1 MKILFLR
8 PNSGIPVA
16 PPPIGLMYLVA
27 YLRQYRTGKDE
38 IQVLDGRSDLPS
50 ETQVLELMRQF
61 KPDLVGITSFTMEK
75 ETAHRYAALAKEYRK
90 NCTTVVGG
98 PYGTSNA
105 KEALQD
111 GNFDFAVR
119 GEGEDT
125 LTTLVA
131 SLENGDSFSNLPGLG
146 FRNNGVIHADT
157 FPNLIEDIDQIP
169 YPAWDAIELENYFV
183 SGAVRRL
190 TNPIQANLRGMS
202 VFSTRGCPYQCTYC
216 HNLFGKRLR
225 KRSVENVLGELR
237 WLVERYKIQEIEFID
252 DVFNLDRPRAKAIC
266 DGIIQSGW
274 KLGLSFPN
282 GLRSDQ
288 MDKELIDKMKA
299 AGAYRI
305 NYAVES
311 GTPRVQKMIK
321 KNLNLERAKEVID
334 YTAAKGI
341 STGGFFMIGF
351 RDETEAE
358 VWNTIHYALKTRLHT
373 ASFFI
378 LTPFPNTPM
387 YEEALALGYDM
398 KAIYSDYGA
407 VSANLSKV
415 SNARLEELRKIAFR
429 KFYFNPRRIWSIFR
443 TTPNKWVLFKNFLR
457 TAKITFLGKEF

>member
-16 PPPIGLMYLVA
+16 PPPIGLMYLVG
-27 YLRQYRTGKDE
+27 YLRKARPGKDQ
-38 IQVLDGRSDLPS
+38 ITVLDGRSELPS
-50 ETQVLELMRQF
+50 EDQVFETVKRVQ
-61 KPDLVGITSFTMEK
+61 PDLVGVTSFTMENR
-75 ETAHRYAALAKEYRK
+75 TAHRYVELAKQYRK
-90 NCTTVVGG
+90 DCATVIGG
-98 PYGTSNA
+98 PYGTSDA
-105 KEALQD
+105 AEALND
-111 GNFDFAVR
+111 PNLDFSVR
-119 GEGEDT
+119 GEGEAT
-125 LTTLVA
+125 LTGLLDALDTGASVA
-131 SLENGDSFSNLPGLG
+131 SLNGLAY
-146 FRNNGVIHADT
+146 RNNGTVVAGTFAD
-157 FPNLIEDIDQIP
+157 LIEDINEIP
-169 YPAWDAIELENYFV
+169 YPAWDAINLESYFIP
-183 SGAVRRL
+183 GKVRRL

-202 VFSTRGCPYQCTYC
+202 IFSTRGCPYQCTYC

-225 KRSVENVLGELR
+225 KRSVENVLGEIR
-237 WLVERYKIQEIEFID
+237 WLIEDFKVEEIEFID

-266 DGIIQSGW
+266 DGIINAGW

-282 GLRSDQ
+282 GLRADQ
-288 MDKELIDKMKA
+288 MDEELVDKMKQ

-311 GTPRVQKMIK
+311 GTLRVQKMIK
-321 KNLNLERAKEVID
+321 KNLNLERAHEIID
-334 YTAAKGI
+334 YTADKGI

-351 RDETEAE
+351 RDETEDE
-358 VWNTIHYALKTRLHT
+358 VWNTINFALKTKLHT

-398 KAIYSDYGA
+398 TAIYSDYGA

-415 SNARLEELRKIAFR
+415 SNQKLEQLRKIAFR
-429 KFYFNPRRIWSIFR
+429 KFYFNLRRIGSIFR

-457 TAKITFLGKEF
+457 TARITFLGKEF